1 MHARKKNAS
10 LIRSRSLTMEI
21 IKIFTLKQNDSSPV
35 LVNNITFAAEHMDA
49 AAGAVGAELVGHLEA
64 LVQMLHVLQETKWTS
79 SRQQQAQDDLVGW
92 REVAIAPASTPVPVP
107 DPAPATTPVPGP
119 VPESPLQQHQSSTAQ
134 VAVGLLPG
142 ENVNSMFLPDL
153 SIVAIHTAETEG
165 CKK

>member
-1 MHARKKNAS
+1 
-10 LIRSRSLTMEI
+10 MEI

-92 REVAIAPASTPVPVP
+92 REVAIAPASTLVPVPAP

-119 VPESPLQQHQSSTAQ
+119 GPESPQQQHQSSIAP
-134 VAVGLLPG
+134 VAVGLSPG
-142 ENVNSMFLPDL
+142 ESAKSMVLPDL
-153 SIVAIHTAETEG
+153 SIVAVRTAETEG